1 MTGRPSQEVRAVEV
15 ALECARKHSLEAE
28 VVWTA
33 MRNYEKFHKSAPE
46 TYSIEWALECG
57 LNEWDI

>member
-1 MTGRPSQEVRAVEV
+1 MSASQEVKSVKA
-15 ALECARKHSLEAE
+15 ALERAREHQLEAE
-28 VVWTA
+28 VMWTA
-33 MRNYEKFHKSAPE
+33 MNNYEKFHKSAPE

>member
-1 MTGRPSQEVRAVEV
+1 MTESDE
-15 ALECARKHSLEAE
+15 LHLINMTLNKARKHGLEAE
-28 VVWTA
+28 VMWSA
-33 MRNYEKFHKSAPE
+33 MRSYEKYHKSAPE

>member
-1 MTGRPSQEVRAVEV
+1 MSASQEVKAVMA
-15 ALECARKHSLEAE
+15 ALERAREHHLEAE
-28 VVWTA
+28 VMWTA
-33 MRNYEKFHKSAPE
+33 MNNYEKFHKSAPE

>member
-1 MTGRPSQEVRAVEV
+1 
-15 ALECARKHSLEAE
+15 

>member
-1 MTGRPSQEVRAVEV
+1 MPASQEVRAVEA
-15 ALECARKHSLEAE
+15 ALERARERHLEAE
-28 VVWTA
+28 VMWVA